1 MAVDGIFRVGVTPDW
16 GAQTH
21 SVIGKALTEVLE
33 PLPNL
38 EWEMCADTGGTGDPG
53 LSDKYDAIIVFGY
66 RYPRESLAGLKRLKC
81 LARWGVGFDRIDIP
95 AATENDVLV
104 ALTPKGIRRPVAEGI
119 MAFIFALAKNMWR
132 LDRRTREGRWRDD
145 LKCESICIQGR
156 SLGSVGLGN
165 IAQELMTM
173 AKAIGM
179 GRLMAYDPFVSAEA
193 AAALGVD
200 LVDLDTLMRESD
212 FVAVNTPLNE
222 KTHHLIGARELAL
235 MKPTSYFINT
245 ARGPVVDEPA
255 LIEVMRE
262 HRIAGAGLDVFDVEP
277 AAKDHPFFEM
287 DNVILAPH
295 SIAWTEEGLRDNSY
309 YACDNVR
316 EVYYGRVP
324 EAIANREAAAKPSML
339 AKLEA
344 GKMA

>member
-1 MAVDGIFRVGVTPDW
+1 MAVDGTFRVGITPDW
-16 GAQTH
+16 GAQTNE
-21 SVIGKALTEVLE
+21 VIGVALREVLE

-38 EWEMCADTGGTGDPG
+38 EWEMCEETGGVADPAVM
-53 LSDKYDAIIVFGY
+53 DKYDAVIVFGY
-66 RYPRESLAGLKRLKC
+66 RYPAESLVGLKRVKC

-95 AATENDVLV
+95 AATENDVMV

-119 MAFIFALAKNMWR
+119 VAFMFALGKNMWR

-145 LKCESICIQGR
+145 LKCESMCLLGR

-165 IAQELMTM
+165 IAQELMTI
-173 AKAIGM
+173 AKGIGM
-179 GRLMAYDPFVSAEA
+179 GRLMAFDPFVSPEA
-193 AAALGVD
+193 AAKLGVD

-222 KTHHLIGARELAL
+222 KTHHLVGAHELSL
-235 MKPTSYFINT
+235 MKPSAYFINT
-245 ARGPVVDEPA
+245 ARGPVVDEEA

-262 HRIAGAGLDVFDVEP
+262 RRIAGAGLDVFDVEP
-277 AAKDHPFFEM
+277 ARKDHPFFEM
-287 DNVILAPH
+287 DNVIVAPH
-295 SIAWTEEGLRDNSY
+295 SIAWTEEGLRDNSH
-309 YACDNVR
+309 YACANVR

-324 EAIANREAAAKPSML
+324 EAIANRDVATKPSML